1 MRLFVAALTWN
12 VYHRLLHHLL
22 VLRVFRAAAVTSWDG
37 RLRVDLQRCALSR
50 TTALHVHLKLLSV
63 ALAVR
68 PTFASLSELA
78 FAHRLNLRLEK
89 GKGLDAAM
97 II

>member
-1 MRLFVAALTWN
+1 MKMGW
-12 VYHRLLHHLL
+12 
-22 VLRVFRAAAVTSWDG
+22 
-37 RLRVDLQRCALSR
+37 QKCALSR

-89 GKGLDAAM
+89 GKGLAAAM

>member
-12 VYHRLLHHLL
+12 VYHQLLHHLL
-22 VLRVFRAAAVTSWDG
+22 VFRVFHAAAVTSWDG

-63 ALAVR
+63 ALAVQ
-68 PTFASLSELA
+68 PTFASLSELV
-78 FAHRLNLRLEK
+78 FARRLNLRLEK
-89 GKGLDAAM
+89 GKGLAAVM